1 MLPRRKKAIAGALVG
16 VSALFGLTAC
26 MSDDAD
32 VVSENLS
39 KAADNFEVNRR
50 IVMFNG
56 ITDKYLLTIE
66 GPCSITDEGNQL
78 EVVCKTSPGTYK
90 KHFLGLSDNV
100 SYFVEQG
107 EPIAASANHYRVTF
121 KPQSIIPDVDF
132 RGSTEDLPRLQNK

>member
-1 MLPRRKKAIAGALVG
+1 MRKRIITATLAVLLG
-16 VSALFGLTAC
+16 VSLTAC
-26 MSDDAD
+26 TDDDAN

-50 IVMFNG
+50 VVMFNG
-56 ITDKYLLTIE
+56 ITDEYLLVIE
-66 GPCSITDEGNQL
+66 GPCSITDEGSQL
-78 EVVCKTSPGTYK
+78 EVVCKVGEGSYK

-107 EPIAASANHYRVTF
+107 EEVEASANHYRVTF

-132 RGSTEDLPRLQNK
+132 RGSTEDIPQEQP

>member
-1 MLPRRKKAIAGALVG
+1 MLTRRKKAIAGALVG
-16 VSALFGLTAC
+16 VSVLFGLSAC
-26 MSDDAD
+26 TDDDAD

-56 ITDKYLLTIE
+56 ITDEYLLTVE
-66 GPCSITDEGNQL
+66 GACSIEDDGNQL
-78 EVVCKTSPGTYK
+78 EVVCKVGKNEYK

-107 EPIAASANHYRVTF
+107 EPVKASANHYRVTF

-132 RGSTEDLPRLQNK
+132 RGSSEDLPQNQD

>member
-1 MLPRRKKAIAGALVG
+1 MTRTKRVIAATAVVLSVGLGA
-16 VSALFGLTAC
+16 TAC
-26 MSDDAD
+26 FEDDAD
-32 VVSENLS
+32 VASENVS

-56 ITDKYLLTIE
+56 ITDEYLLEIVGACAIE
-66 GPCSITDEGNQL
+66 DEEIQL
-78 EVVCKTSPGTYK
+78 EVICKVGKDEYK

-107 EPIAASANHYRVTF
+107 EPIKASANHYRVTF

-132 RGSTEDLPRLQNK
+132 RGSTEDLPTLQ